1 MLCDHCDLR
10 PATIHFYEGG
20 AGQGRLMRL
29 CAECAPASPA
39 WPVESPLAALRRR
52 LNEAVSSEDF
62 ESAARLRDELRAL
75 ERPKS
80 AV

>member
-1 MLCDHCDLR
+1 MLCDHCDLK

-29 CAECAPASPA
+29 CADCAPASPV
-39 WPVESPLAALRRR
+39 WPVESPQAALRRR
-52 LNEAVSSEDF
+52 LQEAVGSEDF
-62 ESAARLRDELRAL
+62 ELAAHLRDEIKAL
-75 ERPKS
+75 TMPKS